1 MHSTMQRIIGALRAR
16 VESRFPRFRNRFKNV
31 RATVFFS
38 FSLSHRVLAY
48 FLTVQFWSD
57 VWYRMAACYC
67 EESSSIY
74 IWPFYRAEGH
84 GIPND
89 AVPSSPPRLDR
100 ESEDR
105 FSLIS
110 PSPRNGS
117 KRFGKSIVFS
127 PIGSNVGSYIR
138 HGYKSNLTR
147 MIRFMGFEYG
157 MAERGGFVI
166 RSWLVQRF
174 EVRLWGNDDFVSTL
188 DPCIFRF

>member
-57 VWYRMAACYC
+57 VSNGCLLLRRILVHLYLAVLSGRRARNPQRRCSFF
-67 EESSSIY
+67 SSTSWSRIGGSFLVN
-74 IWPFYRAEGH
+74 I
-84 GIPND
+84 
-89 AVPSSPPRLDR
+89 AVS
-100 ESEDR
+100 
-105 FSLIS
+105 
-110 PSPRNGS
+110 S
-117 KRFGKSIVFS
+117 KRFEYGKSIVFS

-138 HGYKSNLTR
+138 HGYKSNLTW

>member
-1 MHSTMQRIIGALRAR
+1 MHSTMQRIIRALRAR

-38 FSLSHRVLAY
+38 FSLSRIASW
-48 FLTVQFWSD
+48 LTSSLCNSD
-57 VWYRMAACYC
+57 RMYRMAACYC

-117 KRFGKSIVFS
+117 
-127 PIGSNVGSYIR
+127 N
-138 HGYKSNLTR
+138 
-147 MIRFMGFEYG
+147 M
-157 MAERGGFVI
+157 
-166 RSWLVQRF
+166 
-174 EVRLWGNDDFVSTL
+174 VRAS
-188 DPCIFRF
+188 CSRR